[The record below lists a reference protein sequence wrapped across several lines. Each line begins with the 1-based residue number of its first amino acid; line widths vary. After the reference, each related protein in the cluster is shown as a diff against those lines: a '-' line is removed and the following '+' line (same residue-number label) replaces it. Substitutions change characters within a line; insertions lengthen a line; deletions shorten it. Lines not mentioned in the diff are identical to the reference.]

1 MAPLGIHS
9 HNATETLSEAELYRN
24 LAENGHDLV
33 CQTGPT
39 GRYLYASPNHLPILG
54 HACEELIGQSFFK
67 NVHPDDLISVNRHYV
82 LGLIT
87 HQPAHLQFR
96 FRHKN
101 GEWRWLETTGQP
113 IFGRGG
119 RWRATLIL
127 RDVTRQRI
135 AEEQL
140 RQAHEFR
147 DGLLACTTNAVA
159 VVDLEGR
166 LTLVNPRLRDLT
178 GYTDEDLR
186 DQSWLALI
194 AAQDQAQVHDA
205 LMEVVERHAATA
217 HVEAQLRDA
226 QGGER
231 HMLFRFAP
239 MLADGKIAGTF
250 VAAEDLTDLCQSE
263 ESRGYLLEQLEIA
276 QKLESIGRMSAGVAH
291 DFNNVLMGALSTTEL
306 LRLELADRPDLE
318 RLLSLQQRSIERAS
332 HLTQQLLAFSRHKPI
347 TAAGPVDLC
356 ARVRDILDF
365 CSTQF
370 DKRIEV
376 DNRISP
382 ELPAVLGDGVQV
394 DQILLNLLL
403 NAGQALVQVADEG
416 RAPRITL
423 DACAET
429 LPPDLAQRQGLEPG
443 QPVLHLTIHD
453 NGPGIAEELRAQIFD
468 AFFTTKSPSQNHG
481 LGLSTTHALV
491 RNHRG
496 AIEVE
501 SEPGYTTT
509 FHVYLPV
516 CTLEMLP
523 REGEILPDSPRDR
536 IAEQTDTIVPLRDS
550 HAARV

>member
-1 MAPLGIHS
+1 VAPLGIHS
-9 HNATETLSEAELYRN
+9 SSQTDVLSEAELYRN
-24 LAENGHDLV
+24 LAENGRDLV

-67 NVHPDDLISVNRHYV
+67 NVHPDDLVSVNRHYV

-101 GEWRWLETTGQP
+101 GDWRWLETTGQP

-127 RDVTRQRI
+127 RDVTRQRL

-147 DGLLACTTNAVA
+147 DGLLASTSNAVA
-159 VVDLEGR
+159 LIDLEGN
-166 LTLVNPRLRDLT
+166 LTLVNARLRDLT
-178 GYTDEDLR
+178 GYADDDLR
-186 DQSWLALI
+186 GQPWLALI
-194 AAQDQAQVHDA
+194 APQDQHMVHES
-205 LMEVVERHAATA
+205 LLEVVDKHAGAA
-217 HVEAQLRDA
+217 QMEAQLRDA

-231 HMLFRFAP
+231 HMLFHFAP
-239 MLADGKIAGTF
+239 LLADGKISGAIVSG
-250 VAAEDLTDLCQSE
+250 EDLTELCQSE
-263 ESRGYLLEQLEIA
+263 ESRRYLLEQLEIA

-306 LRLELADRPDLE
+306 LRLELADRPDVA

-332 HLTQQLLAFSRHKPI
+332 HLTQQLLAFSRHEPI
-347 TAAGPVDLC
+347 AAAGPVDLC
-356 ARVRDILDF
+356 ARVRDILEF

-376 DNRISP
+376 DNRVSP

-429 LPPDLAQRQGLEPG
+429 LASELAQRHELVPG
-443 QPVLHLTIHD
+443 DAVLHLTIHD

-501 SEPGYTTT
+501 SEPGYATT
-509 FHVYLPV
+509 FHVYLPI

-523 REGEILPDSPRDR
+523 SEGDIMPDAPQHEAAAPVHGEQ
-536 IAEQTDTIVPLRDS
+536 IA
-550 HAARV
+550 AG